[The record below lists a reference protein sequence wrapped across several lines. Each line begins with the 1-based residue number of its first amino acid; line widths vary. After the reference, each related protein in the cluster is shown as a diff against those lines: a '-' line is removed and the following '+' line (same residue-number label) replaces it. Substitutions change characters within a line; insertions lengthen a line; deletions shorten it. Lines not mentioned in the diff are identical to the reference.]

1 MILSDTITNESQ
13 NFTVTIRPP
22 SVSPHSFKKMYFQCT
37 RAYISGAQTEHRDG
51 RKRVDNVECYSRA
64 QNGIRERRLDPRAH
78 HGPQTARR
86 TRERKMD
93 PSAEDGLESAGW
105 TRERRMD
112 PRAQDGPES
121 AGWTRERRMDPRAQD
136 GPESARWTPEREMD
150 PRAQDGPEENA
161 SRIPGEGMDFNS
173 NVYIH
178 ACPE

>member
-121 AGWTRERRMDPRAQD
+121 A
-136 GPESARWTPEREMD
+136 RWTPEREMD

-173 NVYIH
+173 NVYTLLSGIKKDRY
-178 ACPE
+178 EKKDRYD